1 MQRRRAGRHRARMGR
16 AEPRRERLLERGH
29 ARAERELAGAQHL
42 DHGAFLGLAEDRPGE
57 RDNVGRGGHACGA
70 RVRTM
75 PASSESTSASQ
86 LASITFS
93 WTPIAPHV
101 SVPSVASSS
110 TRVVA
115 PVAFHSSRMRT
126 L

>member
-1 MQRRRAGRHRARMGR
+1 MVRADAGG
-16 AEPRRERLLERGH
+16 EGLLEGGQ

-42 DHGAFLGLAEDRPGE
+42 EHRLLLGVPDDGAGEWDQRLG
-57 RDNVGRGGHACGA
+57 VA

-86 LASITFS
+86 DASITFS

-101 SVPSVASSS
+101 SVPSEASSS